1 MVISN
6 MCVCRESYDFCT
18 KILINFEICIIDRLV
33 SIERGGLLLSV
44 FIKFQIF
51 ISPIN
56 DAPVALCIVTSIK
69 SPILVPFFGNITT
82 LFCDVRP

>member
-1 MVISN
+1 MVVSD

-44 FIKFQIF
+44 FIKFYT
-51 ISPIN
+51 
-56 DAPVALCIVTSIK
+56 DD
-69 SPILVPFFGNITT
+69 NITRT
-82 LFCDVRP
+82 T